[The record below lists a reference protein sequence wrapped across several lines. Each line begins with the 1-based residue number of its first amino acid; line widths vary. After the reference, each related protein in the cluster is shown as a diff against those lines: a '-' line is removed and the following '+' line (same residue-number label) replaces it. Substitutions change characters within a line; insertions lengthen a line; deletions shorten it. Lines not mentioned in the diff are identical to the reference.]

1 MLKCLAFHRFRNA
14 IHISVG
20 FGLRFIKIV
29 LLDVMN
35 SITLLSPA
43 KINLTLEV
51 LGKRPDGYHEIRS
64 IVQPIN
70 LFDEV
75 KVGVE
80 DGGGIGIE
88 STGLEIP
95 REEEN
100 IAWKAAEVFLKES
113 GLNLNVK
120 VSIKKRIPL
129 GAGLGGG
136 SGNAAA
142 VLVGMNRITK
152 KISENGLIQLA
163 SKIGAD
169 VALFIN
175 CRSALIEG
183 IGEKVTLIRDFPLF
197 YYVLLNPGFETSTK
211 RIYEFCDEM
220 AKEESLIK
228 TNEDTVSLFREGQ
241 FPLRND
247 LEKLAMRFY
256 PEIKSLKE
264 RLLGMGVEAVSMT
277 GSGSTVF
284 GVFRDEGE
292 AREIYDYLKDSSTF
306 RVFFAQGISGWH
318 RL

>member
-1 MLKCLAFHRFRNA
+1 
-14 IHISVG
+14 
-20 FGLRFIKIV
+20 
-29 LLDVMN
+29 MN

-64 IVQPIN
+64 IVQPVN

-75 KVGVE
+75 KIDIENGE
-80 DGGGIGIE
+80 GIE
-88 STGLEIP
+88 IKSTGLEIP
-95 REEEN
+95 IGKEN
-100 IAWKAAEVFLKES
+100 LAWKAADVFLKES
-113 GLNLNVK
+113 GLNLNVEI
-120 VSIKKRIPL
+120 SIKKRIPL

-152 KISENGLIQLA
+152 RFGENELIQFA
-163 SKIGAD
+163 PKIGAD

-183 IGEKVTLIRDFPLF
+183 IGEKVTLIRDFPFF

-211 RIYEFCDEM
+211 RIYELWDEI
-220 AKEESLIK
+220 AKEDSIR
-228 TNEDTVSLFREGQ
+228 TSIEDTISLFKDGR

-247 LEKLAMRFY
+247 LEKPAMHLYR
-256 PEIKSLKE
+256 EIRSLKD
-264 RLLGMGVEAVSMT
+264 RLVGMGVEAVSMT

-284 GVFRDEGE
+284 GVFGDGGV
-292 AREIYDYLKDSSTF
+292 AKKIYDYMKDSGMFRTF
-306 RVFFAQGISGWH
+306 LAQGISGWH